1 MSDIPLQYINAT
13 AAVGKRQPDG
23 KIKFTGSGFVYSV
36 DARECEGDERA
47 YHSFIV
53 TNRHVVAPL
62 ARPFVRQSY
71 LPTAERPEWLNV
83 RGDCEKEMWTMHP
96 DDKID
101 VAVFPLPK
109 PSERASIGPEAFFN
123 DLDVLYPLDMAKA
136 EFIEGSGIFV
146 LGFPLGLVDQDRN
159 YVIARSGIVAR
170 ILDWYEGV
178 SRAYLIDSLN
188 YPGNS
193 GGPVISHPTDQNE
206 RAKFVGMVS
215 AYLPYRDVAVSQ
227 QTWEAMTRLT
237 ENSGLAIV
245 MPPTAIEETIDLALG
260 RAYID
265 VGRRNRNENL
275 NGRGKQ

>member
-1 MSDIPLQYINAT
+1 MSAIPLQYINAT
-13 AAVGKRQPDG
+13 AAVGKRQPNG

-36 DARECEGDERA
+36 DAREHEHDERA
-47 YHSFIV
+47 YHSFLV

-71 LPTAERPEWLNV
+71 LPTVERPEWLNV
-83 RGDCEKEMWTMHP
+83 RGECEKEMWTMHP

-101 VAVFPLPK
+101 VAVYPLPK
-109 PSERASIGPEAFFN
+109 PKEGIGPEAFFN
-123 DLDVLYPLDMAKA
+123 DEDVLYPLNMAQA

-146 LGFPLGLVDQDRN
+146 LGFPLGLVDKDRN
-159 YVIARSGIVAR
+159 YVIARQGIVAR

-193 GGPVISHPTDQNE
+193 GGPVISRPTNENE
-206 RAKFVGMVS
+206 RSKFVGMVS

-227 QTWEAMTRLT
+227 QTGEAMTRIT

-260 RAYID
+260 REFAD
-265 VGRRNRNENL
+265 VGR
-275 NGRGKQ
+275 